1 MKYTSDYLELAPTL
15 LAPTRFPW
23 GSYLGQT
30 VPLATPEE
38 PTLGNRSKG
47 QGLGPWSR
55 GPLGLKG
62 QGAGLKALQ
71 YNSLVCESWGK
82 V

>member
-30 VPLATPEE
+30 VP
-38 PTLGNRSKG
+38 
-47 QGLGPWSR
+47 
-55 GPLGLKG
+55 
-62 QGAGLKALQ
+62 GLKALQ